1 MHQQIDVLHFV
12 ADVLNYKQ
20 DQFEDCCIF
29 MLGILNKL
37 LMSPAS
43 PVFKTVESVRLPF
56 EFKIC

>member
-12 ADVLNYKQ
+12 ADALNFKQ

-56 EFKIC
+56 